1 MRCENCGEENPER
14 ARFCLACGQPLGG
27 PPAERFTKT
36 VTLIFSDIV
45 GSTAL
50 GTQLDPEVLAH
61 VTGAYYET
69 MKPIVEERGGTVIK
83 FIGDAL
89 VAVWGLSEAR
99 QDDAL
104 RACDAAIA
112 MRERMDELN
121 DELERAR
128 GVRIGARAGITTG
141 PVAGQGDNLVAG
153 DTQNVASSVQ
163 GAAEPGEYLLA
174 EPTYQ
179 LVRDAVTVD
188 LVGDVEIKGK
198 TERMRAWKL
207 LQVDGAG

>member
-1 MRCENCGEENPER
+1 MRCQNCGEENPER
-14 ARFCLACGQPLGG
+14 ARFCLACGQPLGAA
-27 PPAERFTKT
+27 PAERFTKT

-104 RACDAAIA
+104 RACDAAVA

-141 PVAGQGDNLVAG
+141 PVAGQGDTLVAG